1 MSPDLTFSRS
11 DFIEFGC
18 RHIQTYPSRFNPPPQ
33 MYPPNMIPMHPGPGA
48 GYQPPFP
55 QPRMPTSGVAF
66 HPAFHGPD
74 WFNVFDSNI
83 YGSGKIDINIIVRIV
98 SADKKLRHLVQG

>member
-1 MSPDLTFSRS
+1 
-11 DFIEFGC
+11 
-18 RHIQTYPSRFNPPPQ
+18 

-98 SADKKLRHLVQG
+98 SADKKLRHLVQGRSRPFSNSIL